1 MRLRQNATVALNALR
16 NAPWSDAP
24 TPFTKG
30 VYFFQMKKCSP
41 STINPAQSP
50 PCSDATRDLLRRK
63 VLEKL
68 GSPKEKAERALT
80 QVALDHP
87 ERSPPQVEGIRRK
100 PSEMT
105 ERRLLKSSR
114 SIPSGLDLNSEEE
127 RPPPFSRA
135 QGKGQVSRQM
145 STPDTPPLVIV
156 SSPAGSSLPLVA
168 SPPPAPSLHKQ
179 SSPPLVQ
186 SPQLPPAQPTHVPKA
201 VPTQQPKIFCVTTTA
216 ASLGI
221 DTPPPSA
228 DDYLVKPSSA
238 GAYPSTSAAQLA
250 GNSPANVASAR
261 ESLNS
266 SHSSMSP
273 PAYSTP
279 PSATTEMVQSQQ
291 ENVAGEEDEPSQK
304 KSLVMLPVLKDIIEK
319 TYPKLPASLV
329 GAEDNQEK
337 FLIIECERLVTLPNL
352 LGPVRP
358 ARLVLCSMGQFS
370 FQCLQKELYSGSLS
384 DNLLFSVA
392 LKSLTSQSGFRLC
405 GAYGMLESNP
415 VGVVLHTT
423 PPALHGS
430 VPSTPASTS
439 SHATTSKWG
448 DSINQL
454 IDSHRCLMWFSPSD
468 AERSTEAKE
477 GEDPDERWSNCILKG
492 IDKMSVCKNCRS
504 RLLAVQK
511 PYKQP
516 SAAQVEEKPKKSL
529 ERKDPPSV
537 ADPPSE
543 EPISSQQRIQFFGSH
558 RSRPAGTS
566 PLMVSTVRIRGRG
579 SPRSAPVNAAAQAEN
594 QAVKRHLAEKI
605 MARLHKAHQSGV
617 DPHSPTTPPQFVS
630 PTAYR
635 GGTSPLATHVLPSI
649 GASDITSSSARGKS
663 RKDGVGMRKRT
674 HEYTR
679 GDPPNAAAMQQDGS
693 PHKIS
698 KSDNPLT
705 PSKTGSVPVH
715 QEIA

>member
-1 MRLRQNATVALNALR
+1 
-16 NAPWSDAP
+16 
-24 TPFTKG
+24 
-30 VYFFQMKKCSP
+30 MKKCTP
-41 STINPAQSP
+41 STVSPVQSP

-80 QVALDHP
+80 QVALDQTEH
-87 ERSPPQVEGIRRK
+87 SLPQVEGVRQK

-114 SIPSGLDLNSEEE
+114 SIPSGLDLNSDEE

-135 QGKGQVSRQM
+135 QGKRHVSRQM

-168 SPPPAPSLHKQ
+168 SPPPNLSLHKQ
-179 SSPPLVQ
+179 SSPSLVQ
-186 SPQLPPAQPTHVPKA
+186 SPQLPQTQPTHVPKA

-238 GAYPSTSAAQLA
+238 GSYPSTSAAQLP
-250 GNSPANVASAR
+250 GNSPANVASAK
-261 ESLNS
+261 ESPNS
-266 SHSSMSP
+266 SHSNMSP
-273 PAYSTP
+273 PAYFTP
-279 PSATTEMVQSQQ
+279 PPATAEMVQSQQ
-291 ENVAGEEDEPSQK
+291 EKVAGEDDEPSQK

-405 GAYGMLESNP
+405 GAYGMLENNP
-415 VGVVLHTT
+415 VGGVLHAA
-423 PPALHGS
+423 PHALHGAVS
-430 VPSTPASTS
+430 TTTPASTS
-439 SHATTSKWG
+439 SLATTSKWG

-504 RLLAVQK
+504 RLVAVQK

-516 SAAQVEEKPKKSL
+516 SAAQVDEKPKKSL
-529 ERKDPPSV
+529 EPKDVPSV
-537 ADPPSE
+537 TDPPSE
-543 EPISSQQRIQFFGSH
+543 EPISSQQKIQFFGSH

-630 PTAYR
+630 PIVCR
-635 GGTSPLATHVLPSI
+635 GSTSPLATHVLPSLS
-649 GASDITSSSARGKS
+649 ASDITSSSARGKS

-679 GDPPNAAAMQQDGS
+679 GDFPSAAGMQQDGS
-693 PHKIS
+693 PRKMT